1 MVPRNGPSL
10 SIGARGAFAG
20 AAAPRRVYLLG
31 AMSHRPPNAAPPAS
45 PLDCL
50 DAVYVAEAR
59 PGQELPTPGEPEVAF
74 AGRSN
79 VGKSTLLNRLCQRK
93 SLARTSRTPGC
104 TRGVVLF
111 RCLLRDDTRFV
122 VADLPGY
129 GFAERSK
136 AERDA
141 WRTLIEGYLQR
152 RASLAGV
159 VVLVDG
165 RRGVQPEEAQ
175 LAEYLRH
182 INRRYFIVVTKVD
195 KLARAERGKVVASI
209 HRTFDVPVV
218 GASGETGEGREEVLR
233 RIRGLVRFDAAPSQS
248 GTPPEAPTNTL
259 PSGADV

>member
-1 MVPRNGPSL
+1 MSPRPKPA
-10 SIGARGAFAG
+10 AR
-20 AAAPRRVYLLG
+20 P
-31 AMSHRPPNAAPPAS
+31 AAPPAS

-59 PGQELPTPGEPEVAF
+59 PGQELPTPGDPEVAF

-79 VGKSTLLNRLCQRK
+79 VGKSTLLNRLCQRR

-111 RCLLRDDTRFV
+111 RCALRDATRFV
-122 VADLPGY
+122 IADLPGY

-136 AERDA
+136 AERTG
-141 WRTLIEGYLQR
+141 WGGLIESYLQR

-182 INRRYFIVVTKVD
+182 IHRPFFAVATKVD
-195 KLARAERGKVVASI
+195 KLSRAERGKVTAAI
-209 HRTFDVPVV
+209 HRTLGVPVV

-233 RIRGLVRFDAAPSQS
+233 RIRTLVRFEAEPPQS
-248 GTPPEAPTNTL
+248 GTPSEPVANDPAD
-259 PSGADV
+259 GAEV